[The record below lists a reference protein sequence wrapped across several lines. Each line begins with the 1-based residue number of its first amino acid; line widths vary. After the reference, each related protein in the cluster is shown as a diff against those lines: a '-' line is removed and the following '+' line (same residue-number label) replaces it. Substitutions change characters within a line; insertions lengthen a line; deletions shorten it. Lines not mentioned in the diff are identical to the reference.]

1 VKAVIM
7 EIHKDY
13 CIVVTEEGRF
23 LRRKI
28 PSGVFE
34 IGDEI
39 MIDQEL
45 TFEPAKTPRQS
56 MVGRYLATALVVVVV
71 IVGAVLGIRFIRQYY
86 ASEGRGLAEYEAVAE
101 EAAEEVVEEAEEPQ
115 YEYEESA
122 ELTKD
127 EAEEALAA
135 EEEKEGNVVYK
146 DIYFL
151 DVENWVQ
158 EKIRGIM
165 FSYKVE
171 SGTVLQVQLENIS
184 SEPGFDGT
192 FELFMLKAD
201 KSETR
206 VIDIPFKNFV
216 PGDFFEDAFMLQE
229 GETSFRLEVFEEF

>member
-1 VKAVIM
+1 MKAVIM

-86 ASEGRGLAEYEAVAE
+86 ASEGVSLAEYETVAE
-101 EAAEEVVEEAEEPQ
+101 EAVGEEAEEPQ

>member
-39 MIDQEL
+39 IIDQEI

-56 MVGRYLATALVVVVV
+56 MVGRYLATALVVAVI
-71 IVGAVLGIRFIRQYY
+71 IVGAILGERFIRQYY
-86 ASEGRGLAEYEAVAE
+86 ASEGRGLAEYEAVSE
-101 EAAEEVVEEAEEPQ
+101 EAVGEEAEEPK

-165 FSYKVE
+165 FSYRVE
-171 SGTVLQVQLENIS
+171 SDAVLQVQLENIS
-184 SEPGFDGT
+184 NEPGFDGT

-206 VIDIPFKNFV
+206 VISIPFKNFV
-216 PGDFFEDAFMLQE
+216 PGDFFEDSFMLQE

>member
-45 TFEPAKTPRQS
+45 AFEPAKTPRQS
-56 MVGRYLATALVVVVV
+56 MVGRYLATALVVVVI

-86 ASEGRGLAEYEAVAE
+86 ASEGVSLAEYETVAE
-101 EAAEEVVEEAEEPQ
+101 EAVGEEAEEPQ

-122 ELTKD
+122 EVKRD
-127 EAEEALAA
+127 EAEEALAE
-135 EEEKEGNVVYK
+135 EEEKEGNVVYQ

-151 DVENWVQ
+151 DVEDWAQ

-165 FSYKVE
+165 FSYRVE

-184 SEPGFDGT
+184 NEPGFDGT

-206 VIDIPFKNFV
+206 VIDIPIRNFV
-216 PGDFFEDAFMLQE
+216 PGDFFEDSFPLQE

>member
-1 VKAVIM
+1 MKAVIM

-39 MIDQEL
+39 IIDQEL
-45 TFEPAKTPRQS
+45 AFGPAKTPRQS
-56 MVGRYLATALVVVVV
+56 MVGRYLATALVVAV
-71 IVGAVLGIRFIRQYY
+71 IIIGAVLGIRFIRQYY
-86 ASEGRGLAEYEAVAE
+86 ASGGTGLAEYETVAE
-101 EAAEEVVEEAEEPQ
+101 EAVGEEAEEPQ

-127 EAEEALAA
+127 EAEEDLA

-151 DVENWVQ
+151 DVENWAQ
-158 EKIRGIM
+158 EKIRGMM
-165 FSYKVE
+165 FSYRVE

-184 SEPGFDGT
+184 NEPGFDGT
-192 FELFMLKAD
+192 FKLSMLKAD

-206 VIDIPFKNFV
+206 VIEILFKNFV
-216 PGDFFEDAFMLQE
+216 PGGFFEDSFPLQE
-229 GETSFRLEVFEEF
+229 GEASFRLEVFEEF